1 MNKVDV
7 FSAKGIKGEGINLPK
22 EFSEKENDFLLA
34 QAVRVY
40 REKSHFGL
48 RNAKTRAEIE
58 RTKKKWYKQK
68 GTGGA
73 RHGAKSAPIFVGG
86 GVAHGPRA
94 IRRAFDLPLKLAR
107 KALYVAFAMKIKE
120 DQLVVVKDLG
130 KIAKTKEA
138 ANLIEKIAGTK
149 KVTVILSETNKEA
162 KRYFKNIKKV
172 QVENFKNMNAYK
184 VAFGGF
190 MLLDSEAIEIK
201 KTVKK
206 GTTNAN

>member
-1 MNKVDV
+1 MNKVDI
-7 FSAKGIKGEGINLPK
+7 FSAKGIKGEGISLPK

-40 REKSHFGL
+40 REKAHFGL
-48 RNAKTRAEIE
+48 RNVKTRAEIE

-94 IRRAFDLPLKLAR
+94 VRRAFDLPLKLAR
-107 KALYVAFAMKIKE
+107 KALYVAFTMKIK
-120 DQLVVVKDLG
+120 DGQLAVVKDLD
-130 KIAKTKEA
+130 KIVKTKEA

-149 KVTVILSETNKEA
+149 KATVILSETNTGV

-172 QVENFKNMNAYK
+172 QVENFLNMNAYK

-190 MLLDSEAIEIK
+190 MVLDAAAIE
-201 KTVKK
+201 VKK
-206 GTTNAN
+206 AVKKETKNAN